1 MVLPLILLGHEEIN
15 KGLVFIRIPYTTLDP
30 GKNIVKVKSSRNKK
44 DLNEVT
50 AVPFLVVFCCWQL
63 RKRHRKRGSCDV
75 IKGPSYFVTTLPSFE
90 IT

>member
-1 MVLPLILLGHEEIN
+1 MVLPLILLGHEEID

-50 AVPFLVVFCCWQL
+50 AAPFLVSFVQL
-63 RKRHRKRGSCDV
+63 PPAKKPTENGAA
-75 IKGPSYFVTTLPSFE
+75 VTLLRSFLFRNNFSAVDF
-90 IT
+90 